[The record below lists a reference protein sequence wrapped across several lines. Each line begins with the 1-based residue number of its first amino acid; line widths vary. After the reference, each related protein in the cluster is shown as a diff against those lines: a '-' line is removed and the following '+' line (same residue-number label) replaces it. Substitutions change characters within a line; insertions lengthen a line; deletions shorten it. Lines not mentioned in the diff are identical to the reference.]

1 MLRLLIKDITVETSQ
16 PRQLVAHIRWQGGS
30 CTEVGVQLP
39 PHRADAVRYPA
50 AVVDRVRH
58 LAQSLLDAQIVDQ
71 LNQEGLLSALG
82 KPFTVHMIRWIRH
95 HHEIPAAQMKQPEE
109 LTVTQ
114 VAAHFGVNVNVVYYW
129 IEHGLIQSR
138 RLTKGM
144 PYWITITEADEQ
156 KLRAMSNS
164 HRISPAY

>member
-1 MLRLLIKDITVETSQ
+1 MLRLLIKDITVEISQ

-109 LTVTQ
+109 LTVTLMSRNYERC
-114 VAAHFGVNVNVVYYW
+114 VTHTG
-129 IEHGLIQSR
+129 SR
-138 RLTKGM
+138 RHPKGL
-144 PYWITITEADEQ
+144 
-156 KLRAMSNS
+156 LRRLHCETTVVCLSES
-164 HRISPAY
+164 TTSYSLS